1 MGRAGHCCW
10 RDANSFHSHYSDLN
24 NEVHMTTLPAARR
37 SLWPLWLCW
46 LAMGL
51 DGFDLVVL
59 GTVIPTLIKTQE
71 LGFDAVGATY
81 AATISLVGVGIGALF
96 IAPLSDRFG
105 RRRLLVACV
114 AWFSLFTLA
123 VVFAPSVAVFGI
135 FRFIAG
141 VGLGACLPAALAY
154 MNDYAPPG
162 TAGKSTTR
170 TMTGY
175 HVGAVATAFLAI
187 LVVPDWRILFVIGGV
202 AGLILVPFLW
212 FRLPETLPPVHTE
225 HNKNTQS
232 AAAPAHAPA
241 GATPAHRPIAVP
253 AAEPEAS
260 PSSLVPAG
268 TSLDRASFRDLTKK
282 PYPRMAMAIA
292 VASFMGLLLV
302 YGLNTWLPQLMS
314 SAGYT
319 VSTGLVLLLVLNV
332 GAVVGLIVAG
342 ILADKHGTKNIV
354 LLWFGLSAV
363 FLAVLS
369 VKIQNELL
377 LNAAVFVTGVFVF
390 SSQVLVYAW
399 VSQLFPARLRGT
411 ALGFAAGVGRL
422 GAIIGPAV
430 TGSLVAAGI
439 AYPWGFYVFGG
450 AALAAVIVLLSI
462 PHTFKPAQGEDH

>member
-1 MGRAGHCCW
+1 M
-10 RDANSFHSHYSDLN
+10 
-24 NEVHMTTLPAARR
+24 V
-37 SLWPLWLCW
+37 
-46 LAMGL
+46 L

-59 GTVIPTLIKTQE
+59 GTVIPTLIKTQD

-123 VVFAPSVAVFGI
+123 VVFAPNVAMFGI
-135 FRFIAG
+135 FRLLAG

-154 MNDYAPPG
+154 MNDYAPAG

-187 LVVPDWRILFVIGGV
+187 LVVPDWRIMFVVGGV
-202 AGLILVPFLW
+202 AGFVLVPFLW
-212 FRLPETLPPVHTE
+212 FRLPETLPPVHAQPHVGLQGAEAQGTE
-225 HNKNTQS
+225 AQGTETHQVH
-232 AAAPAHAPA
+232 AARTH
-241 GATPAHRPIAVP
+241 HPIAVP
-253 AAEPEAS
+253 AAEPEAA
-260 PSSLVPAG
+260 PASSLLPADESG
-268 TSLDRASFRDLTKK
+268 KRASFRDLARK
-282 PYPRMAMAIA
+282 PYPLVALGIA

-314 SAGYT
+314 AAGYT

-332 GAVVGLIVAG
+332 GAVVGLIMAG
-342 ILADKHGTKNIV
+342 ILADKHGTKKIV

-369 VKIQNELL
+369 IKIQNEFL

-399 VSQLFPARLRGT
+399 VSQLFPPRLRGT

-422 GAIIGPAV
+422 GAIMGPAV
-430 TGSLVAAGI
+430 TGTLVAAGI
-439 AYPWGFYVFGG
+439 AYPWGFYVFGA
-450 AALAAVIVLLSI
+450 AALLAVVALVTV
-462 PHTFKPAQGEDH
+462 PHAIAPAPGQAPAVGRS

>member
-1 MGRAGHCCW
+1 M
-10 RDANSFHSHYSDLN
+10 S
-24 NEVHMTTLPAARR
+24 TLSVARR
-37 SLWPLWLCW
+37 SQWPVWLCW
-46 LAMGL
+46 LAMVL

-59 GTVIPTLIKTQE
+59 GTVIPTLIKTHD

-81 AATISLVGVGIGALF
+81 AATISLVGVGVGALF

-114 AWFSLFTLA
+114 AWFSLFTIA
-123 VVFAPSVAVFGI
+123 VVFAPNVAMFGI
-135 FRFIAG
+135 FRLLAG

-154 MNDYAPPG
+154 MNDYAPAG

-187 LVVPDWRILFVIGGV
+187 LVVPDWRIMFVVGGT
-202 AGLILVPFLW
+202 AGFVLVPFLW
-212 FRLPETLPPVHTE
+212 FRLPETLPP
-225 HNKNTQS
+225 
-232 AAAPAHAPA
+232 AHAEHGAEIKAA
-241 GATPAHRPIAVP
+241 GATRAGVEAAEAHRAGPARAHRPIAVP
-253 AAEPEAS
+253 AAEPEAG
-260 PSSLVPAG
+260 PASLLAADPAG
-268 TSLDRASFRDLTKK
+268 ERASFRDLTRK
-282 PYPRMAMAIA
+282 PYPLVALGIA

-342 ILADKHGTKNIV
+342 ILADRHGTKKIV
-354 LLWFGLSAV
+354 LLWFGLSAL

-369 VKIQNELL
+369 IRIQSEFL

-422 GAIIGPAV
+422 GAIMGPAV
-430 TGSLVAAGI
+430 TGTLVAAGI
-439 AYPWGFYVFGG
+439 AYPWGFYVFAA
-450 AALAAVIVLLSI
+450 AALLAVMALVTV
-462 PHTFKPAQGEDH
+462 PHAIAPAPGRASDVGHS

>member
-1 MGRAGHCCW
+1 M
-10 RDANSFHSHYSDLN
+10 S
-24 NEVHMTTLPAARR
+24 TLSVARR
-37 SLWPLWLCW
+37 SQWPVWLCW
-46 LAMGL
+46 LAMVL

-59 GTVIPTLIKTQE
+59 GTVIPTLIKTQD

-114 AWFSLFTLA
+114 AWFSLFTIA
-123 VVFAPSVAVFGI
+123 VVFAPNVAIFGI
-135 FRFIAG
+135 FRLLAG
-141 VGLGACLPAALAY
+141 LGLGACLPAALAY
-154 MNDYAPPG
+154 MNDYAPAG

-187 LVVPDWRILFVIGGV
+187 LVVPDWRIMFVVGGI
-202 AGLILVPFLW
+202 AGFVLVPFLW
-212 FRLPETLPPVHTE
+212 FRLPETLPPVHAE
-225 HNKNTQS
+225 KGNRGH
-232 AAAPAHAPA
+232 PA
-241 GATPAHRPIAVP
+241 GASRAPVP
-253 AAEPEAS
+253 SPCRRRSPRRRRRRSAADQ
-260 PSSLVPAG
+260 AG
-268 TSLDRASFRDLTKK
+268 ERASFRDLTRK
-282 PYPRMAMAIA
+282 PYPLVALGIA

-342 ILADKHGTKNIV
+342 ILADRHGTKKIV
-354 LLWFGLSAV
+354 LLWFGLSAL

-369 VKIQNELL
+369 IKIQSEFL

-422 GAIIGPAV
+422 GAIMGPAV
-430 TGSLVAAGI
+430 TGTLVAAGI
-439 AYPWGFYVFGG
+439 AYPWGFYVFAA
-450 AALAAVIVLLSI
+450 AALLAVLALVTV
-462 PHTFKPAQGEDH
+462 PHAIAPAPGQPTDVGRS

>member
-1 MGRAGHCCW
+1 M
-10 RDANSFHSHYSDLN
+10 S
-24 NEVHMTTLPAARR
+24 TLSVARR
-37 SLWPLWLCW
+37 SQWPVWLCW
-46 LAMGL
+46 LAMVL

-59 GTVIPTLIKTQE
+59 GTVIPTLIKTQD

-123 VVFAPSVAVFGI
+123 VVFAPNVAMFGI
-135 FRFIAG
+135 FRLLAG

-154 MNDYAPPG
+154 MNDYAPAG

-187 LVVPDWRILFVIGGV
+187 LVVPDWRIMFVVGGV
-202 AGLILVPFLW
+202 AGFVLVPFLW
-212 FRLPETLPPVHTE
+212 FRLPETLPPVQAGTE
-225 HNKNTQS
+225 VKGEII
-232 AAAPAHAPA
+232 AAGETAEARRGGPARP
-241 GATPAHRPIAVP
+241 HRHIAVP
-253 AAEPEAS
+253 AAEPEAA
-260 PSSLVPAG
+260 PASLLAADQTDDG
-268 TSLDRASFRDLTKK
+268 ASFRDLTRK
-282 PYPRMAMAIA
+282 PYPLVALGIA

-342 ILADKHGTKNIV
+342 ILADKHGTKKIV
-354 LLWFGLSAV
+354 LLWFVLSAL

-369 VKIQNELL
+369 IKMQSEFL

-422 GAIIGPAV
+422 GAIMGPAV
-430 TGSLVAAGI
+430 TGTLVAAGV
-439 AYPWGFYVFGG
+439 AYPWGFYVFAG
-450 AALAAVIVLLSI
+450 AALLGVLALVTV
-462 PHTFKPAQGEDH
+462 PHAIAPAPGQASGVGRS

>member
-1 MGRAGHCCW
+1 M
-10 RDANSFHSHYSDLN
+10 S
-24 NEVHMTTLPAARR
+24 TLPVARR
-37 SLWPLWLCW
+37 SQWPVWLCW
-46 LAMGL
+46 LAMVL

-59 GTVIPTLIKTQE
+59 GTVIPTLIKTQD
-71 LGFDAVGATY
+71 LGFDAIGATY

-114 AWFSLFTLA
+114 AWFSLFTIA
-123 VVFAPSVAVFGI
+123 VVFAPNVAMFGI
-135 FRFIAG
+135 FRLLAG

-154 MNDYAPPG
+154 MNDYAPAG

-187 LVVPDWRILFVIGGV
+187 LVVPDWRIMFVVGGL
-202 AGLILVPFLW
+202 AGFVLVPFLW
-212 FRLPETLPPVHTE
+212 FRLPETLPPVHAE
-225 HNKNTQS
+225 P
-232 AAAPAHAPA
+232 AAINDAEANRAESPAPEARRAGPA
-241 GATPAHRPIAVP
+241 RTHRPIAVP
-253 AAEPEAS
+253 AAEPEAA
-260 PSSLVPAG
+260 PASLLADQAG
-268 TSLDRASFRDLTKK
+268 ERASFRDLTRK
-282 PYPRMAMAIA
+282 PYPLVALGIA

-342 ILADKHGTKNIV
+342 ILADKHGTKKIV
-354 LLWFGLSAV
+354 LLWFGLSAL
-363 FLAVLS
+363 FLAALS
-369 VKIQNELL
+369 IKVQSELL

-422 GAIIGPAV
+422 GAIMGPAV
-430 TGSLVAAGI
+430 TGTLVAAGI
-439 AYPWGFYVFGG
+439 AYPWGFYVFAG
-450 AALAAVIVLLSI
+450 AAVLGLLALVTV
-462 PHTFKPAQGEDH
+462 PHAIAPAPGQPSDVGRS